1 MQITRTSDQ
10 STSALETETL
20 LHGDF
25 EITPVVF
32 EAGEVEE
39 ALVDEIGCFDLLVL
53 DNDRIVILGQRQRID
68 AALMLGARWDRE
80 LGSHQAAGKDCMK
93 VRLNQRMK
101 HPLRRE
107 VGLLDWREFL
117 VTNRKK
123 RHYFKSL
130 RRLATGALIIT
141 PPLNLLV
148 KVPAPHVGQ

>member
-68 AALMLGARWDRE
+68 AALNSEATRR
-80 LGSHQAAGKDCMK
+80 QAKT
-93 VRLNQRMK
+93 V
-101 HPLRRE
+101 
-107 VGLLDWREFL
+107 
-117 VTNRKK
+117 
-123 RHYFKSL
+123 
-130 RRLATGALIIT
+130 
-141 PPLNLLV
+141 
-148 KVPAPHVGQ
+148 

>member
-1 MQITRTSDQ
+1 
-10 STSALETETL
+10 
-20 LHGDF
+20 
-25 EITPVVF
+25 
-32 EAGEVEE
+32 
-39 ALVDEIGCFDLLVL
+39 
-53 DNDRIVILGQRQRID
+53 
-68 AALMLGARWDRE
+68 
-80 LGSHQAAGKDCMK
+80 MK